1 MTYATL
7 AQYLNSQFTLAQN
20 VDFCFR
26 MLFAALCGAV
36 IGAERSRRFKE
47 AGVRTHII
55 VCVAAALMMII
66 SKYSFADLT
75 MPDGSSFP
83 GIRGADSA
91 RIAAQV
97 VSGISFLCAGVIF
110 KNSGTVKGLT
120 TAAGIWLTAG
130 IGLAIGS
137 GMFVVGI
144 WGTVLVYVSQFI
156 MHRFAVG
163 ADSYAGSRLQFTVE
177 RGHNFNAAL
186 EKQIEDWKAK
196 VTESTVTRSRDGT
209 DHYEVIVRR
218 KDELSYTEFKKFVD
232 SREDVVSA
240 SINPLNRSG
249 SRA

>member
-1 MTYATL
+1 MTL
-7 AQYLNSQFTLAQN
+7 LQYLNSQFSLAQN
-20 VDFCFR
+20 LDFLMR
-26 MLFAALCGAV
+26 MLLAVICGAV

-47 AGVRTHII
+47 AGIRTHII
-55 VCVAAALMMII
+55 VCMAAALMMII

-110 KNSGTVKGLT
+110 KNKGTVKGLT

-144 WGTVLVYVSQFI
+144 CATAFVYVLQLL
-156 MHRFAVG
+156 MHRYALG
-163 ADSYAGSRLQFTVE
+163 ADNYAGNQMQFTVK
-177 RGHNFNAAL
+177 RGQNFNAAL
-186 EKQIEDWKAK
+186 EEQIESWQAQI
-196 VTESTVTRSRDGT
+196 TESRITRNRDGT
-209 DHYEVIVRR
+209 DNYELIIRR
-218 KDELSYTEFKKFVD
+218 REELGYSEFKQFVD
-232 SREDVVSA
+232 EREDVLSA
-240 SINPLNRSG
+240 STSPLR
-249 SRA
+249 

>member
-1 MTYATL
+1 MTL
-7 AQYLNSQFTLAQN
+7 AAYMNGQFSLMQNLDFLFRLLLA
-20 VDFCFR
+20 
-26 MLFAALCGAV
+26 AACGAA
-36 IGAERSRRFKE
+36 IGVERSKRFKE

-75 MPDGSSFP
+75 LPDGSSFP

-144 WGTVLVYVSQFI
+144 WGTVLVYVSQFV

-163 ADSYAGSRLQFTVE
+163 ADSYTGCRMVFTVE

-196 VTESTVTRSRDGT
+196 VTESTVTRNRDGT
-209 DHYEVIVRR
+209 DNYEVIVRR
-218 KDELSYTEFKKFVD
+218 KDELTYTEFKQFVD

-240 SINPLNRSG
+240 STNPLHGGG

>member
-7 AQYLNSQFTLAQN
+7 AQYLNSQFSLAQN

-83 GIRGADSA
+83 GVRGADSA

-110 KNSGTVKGLT
+110 KQGNMVKGLT
-120 TAAGIWLTAG
+120 TAAGLWATAG
-130 IGLAIGS
+130 IGLALGA
-137 GMFVVGI
+137 GMYPLGI
-144 WGTVLVYVSQFI
+144 FATAVVLVIQIV
-156 MHRFAVG
+156 MHRLPA
-163 ADSYAGSRLQFTVE
+163 
-177 RGHNFNAAL
+177 HNDHYQNN
-186 EKQIEDWKAK
+186 QIEITVSDETDFRDALTRQLRDWNAQ
-196 VTESTVTRSRDGT
+196 VTENSITRNGDGT
-209 DHYEVIVRR
+209 TTYAMVLRM
-218 KDELSYTEFKKFVD
+218 S
-232 SREDVVSA
+232 SDVKQGDIYAFLAQNSSVTSFRQTT
-240 SINPLNRSG
+240 NT
-249 SRA
+249 

>member
-1 MTYATL
+1 MTL
-7 AQYLNSQFTLAQN
+7 SQYLNSQFSLVQN

-47 AGVRTHII
+47 AGIRTHII
-55 VCVAAALMMII
+55 VCSAAAMMII
-66 SKYSFADLT
+66 AKYGFADLT
-75 MPDGSSFP
+75 APDGTSFP

-130 IGLAIGS
+130 IGLAIGA

-144 WGTVLVYVSQFI
+144 CATVLVCVLQI
-156 MHRFAVG
+156 VMHRYAVG
-163 ADSYAGSRLQFTVE
+163 ADGYAGSRLQFTVE
-177 RGHNFNAAL
+177 RGHDFNTAL
-186 EKQIEDWKAK
+186 EAQIAAWKAR
-196 VTESTVTRSRDGT
+196 VTESSITRNRDGT
-209 DHYEVIVRR
+209 DHFEVVIRR
-218 KDELSYTEFKKFVD
+218 REELTYAEFKRFVD

-240 SINPLNRSG
+240 STNPLQPG
-249 SRA
+249 SHT

>member
-1 MTYATL
+1 MTL
-7 AQYLNSQFTLAQN
+7 AQYLNSQFSLVQN
-20 VDFCFR
+20 LDFCFR
-26 MLFAALCGAV
+26 MLFAAVCGAV

-55 VCVAAALMMII
+55 VCVAAALMMIV
-66 SKYSFADLT
+66 SKYGFADLT
-75 MPDGSSFP
+75 APDGSNFP
-83 GIRGADSA
+83 GVRGADSA

-120 TAAGIWLTAG
+120 TAAGIWMTAG

-144 WGTVLVYVSQFI
+144 CATVLVCVLQLV
-156 MHRFAVG
+156 MHRYAVG
-163 ADSYAGSRLQFTVE
+163 ADSYAGSSLQFTVE

-186 EKQIEDWKAK
+186 EKQVEDWKAK
-196 VTESTVTRSRDGT
+196 VTESSITRNRDGT
-209 DHYEVIVRR
+209 DNYDVIVRR
-218 KDELSYTEFKKFVD
+218 KSELSYAEFKQFVD
-232 SREDVVSA
+232 GREDVVSA
-240 SINPLNRSG
+240 STNPLHNHG